1 MRKTMNIDELAALL
15 LGVKDKYENDELNYD
30 DIEQWIF
37 DRYEMSLKQLETL
50 ASDLVLLTNPFL
62 RNGQKHYCFGVLH
75 RDGVFEAVSKITK
88 NDTDL

>member
-37 DRYEMSLKQLETL
+37 DRYEMSLEQLGIL
-50 ASDLVLLTNPFL
+50 ATDLVLLTNPFL
-62 RNGQKHYCFGVLH
+62 INGQKHYCFGVLH
-75 RDGVFEAVSKITK
+75 KDGVFEAVSKISK